1 MTRIHHY
8 FYCLLSD
15 EEVIGE
21 AWKKLSAYYRMKE
34 DAGEKWIAASKESSL
49 SLNLLKHVG
58 ALDLSIVTA
67 DVAEGL
73 SKVEEGRKELNG
85 LIDDL
90 IGECT
95 VVVYDKAGKDI
106 PFPGTPIEV
115 TFMKRELFIYE
126 AEEGNYR
133 RYYAMRDD
141 APLKNIGPIDC
152 LLFQSQRQ
160 MHYYEGQLETFSK
173 KRAELDRKAGEVL
186 FKKKTSRD
194 LDTLESDMDE
204 LSEAY
209 GLMANYRFLL
219 KDAASALKED
229 LREIETLAE
238 GLIPG
243 DDPFFRRRHIS
254 GFRSFLERLME
265 SQREF
270 NLSLEGAKSAI
281 DVIKS
286 RIELA
291 RSRTSLIMQEEAL
304 NMAIAASFVEFFLV
318 LYYGLQIWKTLA
330 GKIFSQIPLP
340 LIAVLIAVFSIAVV
354 AGTHRIAKA
363 LKGGRTKDV
372 YLWGVLI
379 LSLAA
384 LIVVVSLIYSY

>member
-1 MTRIHHY
+1 MTWGGGVANILSMTRIHHY
-8 FYCLLSD
+8 FYYLLSD
-15 EEVIGE
+15 EDLIRET
-21 AWKKLSAYYRMKE
+21 WKKLSAYYRMKE
-34 DAGEKWIAASKESSL
+34 DAAEKWIAASKESSL

-106 PFPGTPIEV
+106 PFPCAPIEV
-115 TFMKRELFIYE
+115 TFMERELFIYE
-126 AEEGNYR
+126 VEEGNYR

-141 APLKNIGPIDC
+141 APLKNLVPIDS

-173 KRAELDRKAGEVL
+173 KRAELDRKTGEVL
-186 FKKKTSRD
+186 FKKETSRN
-194 LDTLESDMDE
+194 LDALESDMDK

-219 KDAASALKED
+219 KDAASVLKED
-229 LREIETLAE
+229 LREIETLTK

-243 DDPFFRRRHIS
+243 ENPSFSPQAYIRLQIIPGAPS
-254 GFRSFLERLME
+254 WKVKRSL
-265 SQREF
+265 
-270 NLSLEGAKSAI
+270 
-281 DVIKS
+281 
-286 RIELA
+286 
-291 RSRTSLIMQEEAL
+291 TSLL
-304 NMAIAASFVEFFLV
+304 
-318 LYYGLQIWKTLA
+318 
-330 GKIFSQIPLP
+330 
-340 LIAVLIAVFSIAVV
+340 
-354 AGTHRIAKA
+354 KA
-363 LKGGRTKDV
+363 PR
-372 YLWGVLI
+372 
-379 LSLAA
+379 AP
-384 LIVVVSLIYSY
+384 